1 MYTNQKPQVKWGT
14 HTSPMFEVT
23 NGVKQGGV
31 MSPILYAVY
40 VDGLFHKFVEMWN
53 RLSNEQLFYWMSF
66 ICR

>member
-1 MYTNQKPQVKWGT
+1 
-14 HTSPMFEVT
+14 MFEVT

-31 MSPILYAVY
+31 MSPILFAVY
-40 VDGLFHKFVEMWN
+40 VGWVISQIEERWS